1 MVPPVEGAPVPASPL
16 SEAALEILRRPNP
29 AVMAVLMPDGHPMSV
44 ATWYLVE
51 DDGRVLV
58 NLDAGRAR
66 LQWMRRDGR
75 VSLTVLDGDAWYTH
89 VSLRGH
95 VDEWRDDPDLTDID
109 RLSQHYIGRPYPNR
123 DRGRVSALIEVQHW
137 HSWGDVQA

>member
-1 MVPPVEGAPVPASPL
+1 VPASPL
-16 SEAALEILRRPNP
+16 SEAAVEMLRRPNP

-44 ATWYLVE
+44 ATWYLLE

-66 LQWMRRDGR
+66 LEWMRRDGR
-75 VSLTVLDGDAWYTH
+75 VSLTVLDGEAWYTH
-89 VSLRGH
+89 VSLRGS

-109 RLSQHYIGRPYPNR
+109 RLSQHYIRRSYPNR
-123 DRGRVSALIEVQHW
+123 ERPRVSAVIKVEHW
-137 HSWGDVQA
+137 HGWGAVQA